1 MIFCKECG
9 GALNLFETHDEEVCY
24 SCLRKRIT
32 PRKPVPAEEKLV
44 NTDLLADSVLSYE
57 DQKFVVRS
65 PEGWVLWSAPD
76 NETHTLATILSRA
89 KRIAEIRRKRQK

>member
-24 SCLRKRIT
+24 SCLRKTI
-32 PRKPVPAEEKLV
+32 PREKAV
-44 NTDLLADSVLSYE
+44 AVQKTAATSDLLTGAVLSHE
-57 DQKFVVRS
+57 GNTLVLRS

-76 NETHTLATILSRA
+76 NETHSLNEIIKRA
-89 KRIAEIRRKRQK
+89 RRIHEIRSKRQK

>member
-24 SCLRKRIT
+24 SCLRKRIV
-32 PRKPVPAEEKLV
+32 PQRSAPAQEKPVHS
-44 NTDLLADSVLSYE
+44 DLLADAILSYE
-57 DQKFVVRS
+57 DQKLVVRS

-76 NETHTLATILSRA
+76 NERHSLATILSRA
-89 KRIAEIRRKRQK
+89 QRIAEIRRKRQK